1 MAEPMT
7 TMFGKAYDTVGSA
20 DRNLVLQTRGDLKV
34 KWGNKYIDLI
44 KNGKINVDVDLLK
57 KVSSQEDI
65 VKDGIYLIEDE
76 KTKEVWVSVGGT
88 KINVLGEVTNNYV
101 AFVKEQD
108 VDAENKLR
116 ALSNIGFFYKT
127 LDDAKKAQ
135 LTQGIFFLLDQNK
148 LYFVENGEYKE
159 YVYTPTLEIPNPLV
173 VGSITLN
180 GTTSEISTPQELG
193 IVVENNRYISI
204 TNNKISV
211 DKEIVTSNAI
221 SSDNYVSN
229 SKGFSIY
236 YDNNNYIGE
245 FDIIKVRKTILYD
258 EIQDITYDEL
268 QKLISENGLYPNKK
282 YRITDFFNEWD
293 YYQYTIN
300 GTNSVQYYFPIVV
313 TAKNSNEL
321 KPKGYLCDREDW
333 VIKYDVTFNYLI
345 DEILDQNNYVEIY
358 TRGRITRLTDEF
370 GNSANYDFKHR
381 LFKYGASDDRKNW
394 HYTYNVTRTI
404 NPASSKDVNN
414 WEYIHSNWD
423 ASQDGNITNNNINL
437 PEPTTENYTLHSG
450 KVVQKLV
457 QNDDY
462 ILFPNCST
470 IYPHDN
476 TILDSRGK
484 YAITGNFYNNTFL
497 GLYDNSEQEVQFTLD
512 FHDNIFQ
519 KVKNCVLNAP
529 MQYNTFDRNL
539 VNVAFRCT
547 SMSNNHIT
555 GIIYTNNARDSYPIQ
570 VANFNNNI
578 INNINMSAI
587 NCSGCDIANNIINN
601 INGCAI
607 TNSTLTDITMKDI
620 TGDGQYETNPTD
632 NIDDSSPV
640 NPGGD
645 TPVNPGGDPVN
656 PSSDSIEYYGT
667 TWYTTPQTS
676 PGNGYTQYS
685 IVVNNITYYAW
696 LPDTI
701 DVNGVTYSTT
711 QPTSPGSDYTLST
724 IQRYGI
730 NYYAWVNSN
739 SGGTPTEDFTLDT
752 FINNITGGGSNSK
765 ISTVLTNVVS
775 ASNTPNTYSYLQSGY
790 NYVSGKSDATKSWML
805 ANMLQKQFSLV
816 SLSISG

>member
-180 GTTSEISTPQELG
+180 GTTSEISTLQELG
-193 IVVENNRYISI
+193 IVVENDRYISI
-204 TNNKISV
+204 TNNKILV

-245 FDIIKVRKTILYD
+245 FDVIKVRKTILYD
-258 EIQDITYDEL
+258 EIQDITYEEL
-268 QKLISENGLYPNKK
+268 QKLISENSLYPNKK

-300 GTNSVQYYFPIVV
+300 GTDSKQYYFPIVV

-333 VIKYDVTFNYLI
+333 VIEYDVSFNYLI

-394 HYTYNVTRTI
+394 YYTYNVTRTV
-404 NPASSKDVNN
+404 NPTSSKDVNN

-423 ASQDGNITNNNINL
+423 ASQDGNIVNNNINL
-437 PEPTTENYTLHSG
+437 PEPTIEDYTLHSG
-450 KVVQKLV
+450 KVVQKVV
-457 QNDDY
+457 QDDNY
-462 ILFPNCST
+462 ILFPDCST

-476 TILDSRGK
+476 EILSSQCK
-484 YAITGNFYNNTFL
+484 YVITGDFYNNKFKS
-497 GLYDNSEQEVQFTLD
+497 LYDSSEQEVQFTSD
-512 FHDNIFQ
+512 FHNNIFQ
-519 KVKNCVLNAP
+519 EVHDCVLNIP
-529 MQYNTFDRNL
+529 MQHNTFDYDITQLNIQNATITKCSFKGL
-539 VNVAFRCT
+539 I
-547 SMSNNHIT
+547 NNASISGDLTKCQFEGLSGGIVIT
-555 GIIYTNNARDSYPIQ
+555 GPLNDMTIQSDITPSSANYVQDSVVITDYVSIGILMIDQQTVPRLAATIHKECFIDTRDGKQVFIVQLATDDNTPKGIILMWSGDINNVPPGYGVCDGRTINGIQMPNLSGRFIKMIDSNGFVGPVDNQDLESDGKSIKIKANNLPNHTHNIQVTVEQYTGSDSYSY
-570 VANFNNNI
+570 V
-578 INNINMSAI
+578 SST
-587 NCSGCDIANNIINN
+587 SGTSVDE
-601 INGCAI
+601 GEG
-607 TNSTLTDITMKDI
+607 NSVT
-620 TGDGQYETNPTD
+620 TGDIVSTSSSSINLTHTHNATATNENRD
-632 NIDDSSPV
+632 NYA
-640 NPGGD
+640 N
-645 TPVNPGGDPVN
+645 DPIN
-656 PSSDSIEYYGT
+656 IE
-667 TWYTTPQTS
+667 P
-676 PGNGYTQYS
+676 
-685 IVVNNITYYAW
+685 
-696 LPDTI
+696 
-701 DVNGVTYSTT
+701 
-711 QPTSPGSDYTLST
+711 
-724 IQRYGI
+724 
-730 NYYAWVNSN
+730 NYYA
-739 SGGTPTEDFTLDT
+739 LI
-752 FINNITGGGSNSK
+752 FIMK
-765 ISTVLTNVVS
+765 L
-775 ASNTPNTYSYLQSGY
+775 
-790 NYVSGKSDATKSWML
+790 
-805 ANMLQKQFSLV
+805 
-816 SLSISG
+816 